1 MWIGNLPCSRH
12 CTDGF
17 VSSESDKVGRK
28 GPKEETQELLH
39 RKGAEWASLLSRSN
53 GLI

>member
-17 VSSESDKVGRK
+17 ISSESDKVGHK
-28 GPKEETQELLH
+28 GPR
-39 RKGAEWASLLSRSN
+39 RKLRSRHIERVQNGSICYLGAMD
-53 GLI
+53 